1 MAVHLS
7 RSAHERR
14 KWLTSRGHKMAVLP
28 WSQSRNIKKSR
39 HIQCRGRP
47 FVSLLQSVQTGKVVQ
62 NVVFVSQVVQP
73 LTAPI
78 TFFTIQGLSCK
89 RATDQ
94 TVSWVGRAP
103 CCVTRRPEEFVTRRR
118 WLPEQHCSTSRGSTL
133 SLSSIVIEATCDNTG
148 KQPGSALF
156 TETRIPVDT
165 HLMSNCPF
173 VRPALSHIAGVR
185 TSACWRSG
193 WTRLRSCG
201 VTPS

>member
-1 MAVHLS
+1 MQKSHGPDCLVGGARALLRYASSRRVCNSSTLACGAKLFNLS
-7 RSAHERR
+7 RFN
-14 KWLTSRGHKMAVLP
+14 T
-28 WSQSRNIKKSR
+28 Q
-39 HIQCRGRP
+39 
-47 FVSLLQSVQTGKVVQ
+47 FVPV
-62 NVVFVSQVVQP
+62 
-73 LTAPI
+73 
-78 TFFTIQGLSCK
+78 
-89 RATDQ
+89 
-94 TVSWVGRAP
+94 
-103 CCVTRRPEEFVTRRR
+103 
-118 WLPEQHCSTSRGSTL
+118 
-133 SLSSIVIEATCDNTG
+133 VIEATCDNTG